1 MNGIA
6 RDFILTGLKLHD
18 GVTYYITL
26 VSCNGA
32 QLCSSS
38 TSSGILVDS
47 SPPNRGIHPTVQFPS
62 FGYNGFKVAHFDIAI
77 KSVFVSKFY
86 FGECKKHQFP
96 PGKMTHWQN

>member
-18 GVTYYITL
+18 GVTYYVTL

-47 SPPNRGIHPTVQFPS
+47 SPPNRGVYPTVQFPS
-62 FGYNGFKVAHFDIAI
+62 FGFNSFKVTHFDIAI
-77 KSVFVSKFY
+77 ESSFRIKNLFLC
-86 FGECKKHQFP
+86 ECNKRQ
-96 PGKMTHWQN
+96 

>member
-6 RDFILTGLKLHD
+6 RDFILTDLKLYD
-18 GVTYYITL
+18 GVTYYVTL

-47 SPPNRGIHPTVQFPS
+47 SPPNRGIYPTVVWMIQHNLVRFLLN
-62 FGYNGFKVAHFDIAI
+62 FFF
-77 KSVFVSKFY
+77 FTF
-86 FGECKKHQFP
+86 
-96 PGKMTHWQN
+96 